1 MAPVTEIAIA
11 QLRPGMSPIPRTKLL
26 QGKPGLTASREAP
39 QIEKPRI
46 WAMFTDWDDV
56 SSLRLFQQQTGEYD
70 AYIDALS
77 RQCAKPAELAV
88 YHVALDPPL
97 SSPVA
102 PEASG
107 KGLLEAAPVVEV
119 VRLYFPADLSE
130 VAQQDVLAQVDKSK
144 KEFFLPN
151 AKGRVGEPAFGFAL
165 EPAVFQGEKVRV
177 LFALAGWESAEVW
190 KAWAESE
197 VAKTGIAKMKGLP
210 GLKGQELFPVRC
222 RLN

>member
-1 MAPVTEIAIA
+1 
-11 QLRPGMSPIPRTKLL
+11 MSPIPRTKLL
-26 QGKPGLTASREAP
+26 QGKPGLTASRDAP
-39 QIEKPRI
+39 QIEDPRI

-56 SSLRLFQQQTGEYD
+56 SSLRSFQQQTGEYEV
-70 AYIDALS
+70 YLGALS

-88 YHVALDPPL
+88 YHVVLDPPL
-97 SSPVA
+97 SSPIA
-102 PEASG
+102 PEASQ

-130 VAQQDVLAQVDKSK
+130 EVQREILADVDKSK

-151 AKGRVGEPAFGFAL
+151 AKGCVGEPAFGFAL
-165 EPAVFQGEKVRV
+165 EPAEFQGEKARV

-190 KAWAESE
+190 TAWAESE

-210 GLKGQELFPVRC
+210 GLKGQELFLVRC
-222 RLN
+222 GPK